1 MTSPSKE
8 CVTCG
13 KNNSVGFWCTN
24 CEHQRFRDNFQNWTS
39 ENDLIDDLIRNV
51 QLSSSC
57 SEEYI
62 EWIPF
67 SDLEFVKYHGRGRH
81 STIYTAS
88 WLRGPLRT
96 FDELS
101 EDYVRSGPRK
111 VVLKSLDNSRNINP
125 QYCYMLRECICQKYE
140 NDYELCYGLT
150 RDPIYKDYMLVM
162 DYSENGNLYDYIKEK
177 DRFVLDWIKIIEDC
191 CELSRILDSL
201 HSRNLVHG
209 NLHGGN
215 VLSTVEGFTI
225 SDMGLGH
232 PADEIPFMKIY
243 GVLPFVAPEVIRG
256 ERYTPSADIY
266 SFGIIMWMLSSIQ
279 LPFADRSHDLELA
292 KDIINGLR
300 PTIEICMPELFLDLM
315 TRCWNE
321 NIEVRPTSNEL
332 VKLLTEWKYALQNF
346 DYYAMEDY
354 NHLIISQVDEVD
366 DVYMDTNIIRSH
378 NIHENAIYTSQLI
391 DFCSLRRIN
400 HLNESPIDAL
410 LKRHLI
416 DIIPYEQF
424 SEIQLISHGGY
435 SSMYSAFWKERG
447 IKVAM
452 KMFRDV
458 FNLDFGFLSS
468 LNSCLNL
475 RNYEIGSEYYGI
487 TKDPISHNYVILMQ
501 YFEAG
506 NLYNQTFLNWRGKI
520 LSLLKISLKLKEIH
534 GLGLIHK
541 NLHGGNLL
549 PIYNNNG
556 NEYEWFITDTG
567 ITKSNCYKLYGV
579 LPFMAP
585 EVLIHNNF
593 TQSSDIYSLSMI
605 MYIILTGF
613 KPFNNKVHNIKL
625 ATNIVL
631 NQKRPDIFSISLDN
645 IPNDYLKLLKQCW
658 SHNPINRPNINQII
672 DILEDWITQLDHRSC
687 TRITEQFVKCEK
699 SGFTDPANF
708 YICEDDDSYY
718 SRNFTD
724 WKKDLCFY

>member
-177 DRFVLDWIKIIEDC
+177 DR
-191 CELSRILDSL
+191 
-201 HSRNLVHG
+201 
-209 NLHGGN
+209 
-215 VLSTVEGFTI
+215 
-225 SDMGLGH
+225 
-232 PADEIPFMKIY
+232 
-243 GVLPFVAPEVIRG
+243 
-256 ERYTPSADIY
+256 
-266 SFGIIMWMLSSIQ
+266 
-279 LPFADRSHDLELA
+279 SHDLELA

-346 DYYAMEDY
+346 DYYTMEDY

-447 IKVAM
+447 VKVAM

-475 RNYEIGSEYYGI
+475 RNYEIGPEYYGI

-534 GLGLIHK
+534 
-541 NLHGGNLL
+541 
-549 PIYNNNG
+549 
-556 NEYEWFITDTG
+556 
-567 ITKSNCYKLYGV
+567 
-579 LPFMAP
+579 
-585 EVLIHNNF
+585 
-593 TQSSDIYSLSMI
+593 
-605 MYIILTGF
+605 
-613 KPFNNKVHNIKL
+613 
-625 ATNIVL
+625 
-631 NQKRPDIFSISLDN
+631 
-645 IPNDYLKLLKQCW
+645 
-658 SHNPINRPNINQII
+658 

>member
-177 DRFVLDWIKIIEDC
+177 
-191 CELSRILDSL
+191 
-201 HSRNLVHG
+201 
-209 NLHGGN
+209 
-215 VLSTVEGFTI
+215 
-225 SDMGLGH
+225 
-232 PADEIPFMKIY
+232 
-243 GVLPFVAPEVIRG
+243 
-256 ERYTPSADIY
+256 
-266 SFGIIMWMLSSIQ
+266 
-279 LPFADRSHDLELA
+279 DRSHDLELA

-549 PIYNNNG
+549 PIYNNN
-556 NEYEWFITDTG
+556 
-567 ITKSNCYKLYGV
+567 
-579 LPFMAP
+579 
-585 EVLIHNNF
+585 
-593 TQSSDIYSLSMI
+593 DIYSLSMI

>member
-1 MTSPSKE
+1 MDEVGKPAHVLTYPKLRPYTVKSTGTRPISEVKPLMAQSVLRLGTTWEYWNWIKILRQLLNSNLFLTKRMTSPSKE

-177 DRFVLDWIKIIEDC
+177 DR
-191 CELSRILDSL
+191 
-201 HSRNLVHG
+201 
-209 NLHGGN
+209 
-215 VLSTVEGFTI
+215 
-225 SDMGLGH
+225 
-232 PADEIPFMKIY
+232 
-243 GVLPFVAPEVIRG
+243 
-256 ERYTPSADIY
+256 
-266 SFGIIMWMLSSIQ
+266 
-279 LPFADRSHDLELA
+279 SHDLELA

-346 DYYAMEDY
+346 DYYTMEDY